1 MKSPIVDDDRWESA
15 PPAPPAPAPRR
26 EEAVMPRR
34 EDAVVHA
41 GLSPDTCVFG
51 AVQARPKSS
60 LAGMPSRVALRA
72 DVAEPPTSER
82 PVETVT
88 AKVAQAGEE
97 TSAPIVAGQRSFEDS
112 ETSAVGIFR
121 RSVILRGQSL
131 RAPAR
136 AAVREESPAV
146 RRATLVASPMRSP
159 SSAAVVVITA
169 SLTAAAVI
177 TLTSVQRAIEV
188 ATDAVVSLLVAIT

>member
-1 MKSPIVDDDRWESA
+1 MKTPVVDDDRWESA
-15 PPAPPAPAPRR
+15 PPAPPAPAPRI
-26 EEAVMPRR
+26 EEPVAP
-34 EDAVVHA
+34 A
-41 GLSPDTCVFG
+41 GLSTDTCVFG
-51 AVQARPKSS
+51 AAQVRPKSS

-72 DVAEPPTSER
+72 DVAEPVN
-82 PVETVT
+82 PVSPAETNASAVSHE
-88 AKVAQAGEE
+88 ADA

-136 AAVREESPAV
+136 AAVREAAPDA
-146 RRATLVASPMRSP
+146 RQATRVASPLHGP
-159 SSAAVVVITA
+159 SSVAVVVITA
-169 SLTAAAVI
+169 ALTAAAVI